1 MESGGQEQSDPGMS
15 LPAVGTRVSIRYR
28 RPAGSV
34 PPLTDVVG
42 YLLAVDPVVL
52 VRNKRGDVVEV
63 APGDLVAVR
72 AIGDPPV
79 RK

>member
-1 MESGGQEQSDPGMS
+1 MN

-42 YLLAVDPVVL
+42 YLLAADPVVL
-52 VRNKRGDVVEV
+52 VRNKRGDVVEI
-63 APGDLVAVR
+63 APVDLVAVR

>member
-1 MESGGQEQSDPGMS
+1 VS
-15 LPAVGTRVSIRYR
+15 LRYR
-28 RPAGSV
+28 LPAGSV

-42 YLLAVDPVVL
+42 YLLATGPVVR
-52 VRNKRGDVVEV
+52 VRNKRDEIVEIAPADV
-63 APGDLVAVR
+63 VAVR

>member
-1 MESGGQEQSDPGMS
+1 MK
-15 LPAVGTRVSIRYR
+15 LPEVGTRVSIRYR

-42 YLLAVDPVVL
+42 YLLAVDPVVR
-52 VRNKRGDVVEV
+52 VENKRGEVVV
-63 APGDLVAVR
+63 ITPADLVAVR
-72 AIGDPPV
+72 AVGDPPT